1 MNEKM
6 TPAKIIFI
14 ILVFLSGILFGLY
27 VNLFFKN
34 PEPEKIYLNEEII
47 CKDLQAMFKN
57 NQITNNK
64 STKQTEKEIAITRML
79 RN

>member
-14 ILVFLSGILFGLY
+14 ILVFLFGMLFGLY